1 MLFLFRV
8 RSWPKRDSI
17 SFEKAMSETFFDWDF
32 KDNQPL
38 LSSLS
43 VVFNLFEGIN
53 TVCFKKVLSDG
64 KLLRSLTM
72 HEGKF

>member
-1 MLFLFRV
+1 
-8 RSWPKRDSI
+8 
-17 SFEKAMSETFFDWDF
+17 MSETFFDWDF

-43 VVFNLFEGIN
+43 VVFNLFEVIN
-53 TVCFKKVLSDG
+53 TICFKKFLSDG